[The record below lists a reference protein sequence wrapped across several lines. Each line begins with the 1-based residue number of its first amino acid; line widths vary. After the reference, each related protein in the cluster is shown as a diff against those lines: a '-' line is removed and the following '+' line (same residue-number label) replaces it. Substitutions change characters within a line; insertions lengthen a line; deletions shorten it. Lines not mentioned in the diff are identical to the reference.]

1 MLDKEVGE
9 RMEILIIG
17 GGSVGE
23 KLASELGEPFNI
35 LEGDPSRVFELRN
48 KLDDSEVRSQ
58 VFHGDGSSRD
68 DLERAGA
75 NTCDVG
81 VVLMNKDMEN
91 LQCAMILKD
100 IGVKRIIA
108 RVNQASNM
116 YRFIGIGTE
125 VFLHPMGHEE
135 GLIRTMLFP
144 DMNHAIQVFVGE
156 RSPTIGRSIR
166 ELNLPSGS
174 MIGAILRGDELLPGD
189 PGTIIR
195 SGDLIAI
202 DTIGKKA
209 REVWKIFSRSG
220 KEDLSGHLLFPLFK
234 DRSLEAIKEAEL
246 LALRLGSEI
255 AFIVQPG
262 REELHTAALG
272 FISTKIPTS
281 SITSGE
287 KGEMVNFLE
296 GRPKQNIIQRKRKK
310 LILEEILHAHLR
322 DESHHIDILVVP
334 GPKGRTFYS
343 PFFSN
348 NLDRLIQR
356 SPMPVLV
363 SRSYKPYRNI
373 LVYLHKHMT
382 LEIPYAIQLSRAM
395 GSEITAMYTT
405 PNRKKAVY
413 MKHFAGVYKVMV
425 NMRRVEGNPTVELI
439 KEVKENHYGL
449 IIIRKNLRELQYSQ
463 VRRLIHLWNGS
474 ILMVP

>member
-9 RMEILIIG
+9 RMEILIVG

-48 KLDDSEVRSQ
+48 KLDDSKVRSQ

-322 DESHHIDILVVP
+322 EESHHIDILVVP

-343 PFFSN
+343 PFFE
-348 NLDRLIQR
+348 
-356 SPMPVLV
+356 
-363 SRSYKPYRNI
+363 K
-373 LVYLHKHMT
+373 
-382 LEIPYAIQLSRAM
+382 
-395 GSEITAMYTT
+395 G
-405 PNRKKAVY
+405 
-413 MKHFAGVYKVMV
+413 
-425 NMRRVEGNPTVELI
+425 
-439 KEVKENHYGL
+439 
-449 IIIRKNLRELQYSQ
+449 
-463 VRRLIHLWNGS
+463 
-474 ILMVP
+474 